1 MMNCEQLTEPPLDDE
16 RSRKIALPG
25 TLKNYGRMPML
36 KSVLQR
42 AILAAS
48 LFVGFPATAQ
58 EPPPAGGVPADWVG
72 CDSTCRA
79 RRANPKPD
87 VASPEVSRNGEITI
101 RVYAPKAAALGVGGL
116 QTEVA
121 PMTKGDDG
129 VWTYTSPPLKPGYYR
144 YFVQIDGVDA
154 YDPSNLWIVAGRQR
168 FENVVEVLGGEEF
181 ARNDRNIPHGAVAE
195 VFYRSPGVEFERRM
209 RVYTPPEYGLK
220 PETLPTLYLL
230 HGGNGAEDEWG
241 KLGRAGFI
249 LDKLIAEGK
258 AKRMIVVMP
267 DGYVADFRAPSGS
280 SPDLLTADMLQ
291 GVVPYIEANYTVSKE
306 PKDRAIA
313 GLSRGAS
320 QTMTF
325 ARQHPGTF
333 NYVGIFSFSRSRVN
347 PLRKEIEAIKADTGW
362 TALRDTLG
370 KAKLVYWS
378 VGTEDAGYPDS
389 KVIWELFK
397 ANNVPVAAEPR
408 PGDHECA
415 VWRASLRDFAQK
427 VFQ

>member
-1 MMNCEQLTEPPLDDE
+1 MVHANFGQAV
-16 RSRKIALPG
+16 IAA
-25 TLKNYGRMPML
+25 
-36 KSVLQR
+36 VLL
-42 AILAAS
+42 LA
-48 LFVGFPATAQ
+48 VPATAQ
-58 EPPPAGGVPADWVG
+58 EAPPAGGVPADWVG

-87 VASPEVSRNGEITI
+87 IVSPEVGRNGEVTV
-101 RVYAPKAAALGVGGL
+101 RVFAPKAAAVAVGGL
-116 QTEVA
+116 ESQVA
-121 PMTKGDDG
+121 AMTKGADG
-129 VWTYTSPPLKPGYYR
+129 VWTYTSPPLKPGYHS

-154 YDPSNLWIVAGRQR
+154 YDPNNLWLVAGRQR
-168 FENVVEVLGGEEF
+168 FENVVDVLGGEEF
-181 ARNDRNIPHGAVAE
+181 ARNDRNIPHGAIAE
-195 VFYRSPGVEFERRM
+195 VFYRSPGVEFDRRM
-209 RVYTPPEYGLK
+209 RVYTPPGYGLK

-280 SPDLLTADMLQ
+280 SPDLLTPEMLQ
-291 GVVPYIEANYTVSKE
+291 GIIPYIEANYTVSKD

-320 QTMTF
+320 QTMAL
-325 ARQHPGTF
+325 AREHPGTF

-347 PLRKEIEAIKADTGW
+347 PLRKEMEALKSDADW
-362 TALRDTLG
+362 TALRNTLG

-389 KVIWELFK
+389 KVVWDLFK
-397 ANNVPVAAEPR
+397 TKNVAVITESR
-408 PGDHECA
+408 PGDHEWA
-415 VWRASLRDFAQK
+415 VWRASLRDFAQRA
-427 VFQ
+427 FQ

>member
-1 MMNCEQLTEPPLDDE
+1 MAY
-16 RSRKIALPG
+16 SKIA
-25 TLKNYGRMPML
+25 
-36 KSVLQR
+36 Q
-42 AILAAS
+42 AAFGAALLMS
-48 LFVGFPATAQ
+48 LPATAQ
-58 EPPPAGGVPADWVG
+58 EPTAAGGVPADWVG

-87 VASPEVSRNGEITI
+87 IVSPEVSRTGEVTV
-101 RVYAPKAAALGVGGL
+101 RVYAPKASSMGVGGL
-116 QTEVA
+116 QGEVA
-121 PMTKGDDG
+121 PMTKGADG
-129 VWTYTSPPLKPGYYR
+129 VWTYTSPPLKPGYHS

-154 YDPSNLWIVAGRQR
+154 YDPSNLWLVAGRQR
-168 FENVVEVLGGEEF
+168 FENVVEVLGGEDF
-181 ARNDRNIPHGAVAE
+181 ARNDPAIPHGAIAE
-195 VFYRSPGVEFERRM
+195 VFYRSPGVEFDRRM
-209 RVYTPPEYGLK
+209 RVYTPPGYGLK

-258 AKRMIVVMP
+258 AKRMIAVMA

-291 GVVPYIEANYTVSKE
+291 GIIPAVEASYTVSKE

-320 QTMTF
+320 QTMAI

-333 NYVGIFSFSRSRVN
+333 EYVGVFSFSRSRVN
-347 PLRKEIEAIKADTGW
+347 PLRKEMEGMKTDADW

-370 KAKLVYWS
+370 KAKLVYWT

-389 KVIWELFK
+389 KAIWDLLKARNVSVI
-397 ANNVPVAAEPR
+397 AEPR
-408 PGDHECA
+408 PGDHEWA

>member
-1 MMNCEQLTEPPLDDE
+1 MV
-16 RSRKIALPG
+16 RSKLGSAVIAATLFAGLP
-25 TLKNYGRMPML
+25 
-36 KSVLQR
+36 
-42 AILAAS
+42 AA
-48 LFVGFPATAQ
+48 AQ
-58 EPPPAGGVPADWVG
+58 ESPAAGGVPADWVG

-87 VASPEVSRNGEITI
+87 IVSPEVGRNGEVTV
-101 RVYAPKAAALGVGGL
+101 RVYAPKAASIGVGGL
-116 QTEVA
+116 QGEVA
-121 PMTKGDDG
+121 PMAKGSDG
-129 VWTYTSPPLKPGYYR
+129 VWTYTSPPMKPGYYG

-154 YDPSNLWIVAGRQR
+154 YDPNNLWIAAGRQR

-181 ARNDRNIPHGAVAE
+181 ARNDRNIPHGAIAE

-209 RVYTPPEYGLK
+209 RVYTPPGYGLK
-220 PETLPTLYLL
+220 AETLPTLYLL
-230 HGGNGAEDEWG
+230 HGGTEAEDKWG

-280 SPDLLTADMLQ
+280 EPDLLTADMLQ
-291 GVVPYIEANYTVSKE
+291 GILPYVEANYTVSKE
-306 PKDRAIA
+306 PRDRAIA

-320 QTMTF
+320 QTMAL
-325 ARQHPGTF
+325 AREHPGTF
-333 NYVGIFSFSRSRVN
+333 SYVGIFSFSRSRVN
-347 PLRKEIEAIKADTGW
+347 PLRKKMEAMKAEADW

-389 KVIWELFK
+389 KVVWDLFK
-397 ANNVPVAAEPR
+397 AKNVAVTTEPR
-408 PGDHECA
+408 PGDHEWA
-415 VWRASLRDFAQK
+415 VWRPSLRDFAQK
-427 VFQ
+427 IFQ

>member
-1 MMNCEQLTEPPLDDE
+1 MALLNMKNDGRKTMAY
-16 RSRKIALPG
+16 SKIAQAALG
-25 TLKNYGRMPML
+25 A
-36 KSVLQR
+36 VLFM
-42 AILAAS
+42 S
-48 LFVGFPATAQ
+48 LPATAQ
-58 EPPPAGGVPADWVG
+58 EASAAGGVPADWVG
-72 CDSTCRA
+72 CDSTCCA

-87 VASPEVSRNGEITI
+87 IVSPEVNKGGEITI
-101 RVYAPKAAALGVGGL
+101 RVYAPKAATLGVGGL
-116 QTEVA
+116 QSEVA
-121 PMTKGDDG
+121 PMTKGADG
-129 VWTYTSPPLKPGYYR
+129 VWTYTSPPMKPGYHS

-154 YDPSNLWIVAGRQR
+154 YDPNNLWLVAGRQR

-181 ARNDRNIPHGAVAE
+181 ARNDPAIPHGAIAE
-195 VFYRSPGVEFERRM
+195 VFYRSPGVEFDRRM
-209 RVYTPPEYGLK
+209 RVYTPPGYGLK

-280 SPDLLTADMLQ
+280 SPDLLTADMLH
-291 GVVPYIEANYTVSKE
+291 GIIPTIEANYTVSKE

-320 QTMTF
+320 QTMAI

-333 NYVGIFSFSRSRVN
+333 NFVGVFSFSRSRVN
-347 PLRKEIEAIKADTGW
+347 PLRKEMEAMKTDADW

-370 KAKLVYWS
+370 KASLVYWT
-378 VGTEDAGYPDS
+378 VGTEDTGYPDS
-389 KVIWELFK
+389 QGSCPWVWCRSAGPRQGPRVIRR
-397 ANNVPVAAEPR
+397 PR
-408 PGDHECA
+408 RTA
-415 VWRASLRDFAQK
+415 
-427 VFQ
+427 